1 MLSGCG
7 GSNGHKTARSKWC
20 LYYNIKGAKL
30 APSVKEWIDA
40 KCEVC
45 ETGKQVNFSFGMES
59 GSGMY
64 LNLIFL

>member
-1 MLSGCG
+1 MLS
-7 GSNGHKTARSKWC
+7 SVDWLHDDHP
-20 LYYNIKGAKL
+20 IKGAKL
-30 APSVKEWIDA
+30 APSVNEWNDA